1 MTERKVKPYRVRIQ
15 FGGSVEYET
24 LAVNTTQAVENA
36 LFRFAHDNPR
46 TISSYK
52 DTYVFPDEDNNVDFV
67 IPELIIGG
75 SHNG

>member
-15 FGGSVEYET
+15 FGGAVEYET
-24 LAVNTTQAVENA
+24 LAVNTTQAVESA

-52 DTYVFPDEDNNVDFV
+52 DTYVIPSEDNKVYSIV
-67 IPELIIGG
+67 PELLL
-75 SHNG
+75 